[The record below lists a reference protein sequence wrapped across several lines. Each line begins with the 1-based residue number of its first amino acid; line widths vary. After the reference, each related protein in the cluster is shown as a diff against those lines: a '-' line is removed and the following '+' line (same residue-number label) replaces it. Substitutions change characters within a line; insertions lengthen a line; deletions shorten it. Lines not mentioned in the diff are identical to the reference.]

1 MYIENSYYYFH
12 DFKRPVKCAMIKF
25 KIAIENG
32 RSLKLRQTRQVV
44 GVCLCITL
52 HSINTKLEAFGPL
65 LDLLMGLR
73 EGLGK
78 GRAEMKGSGE
88 MEKQEGLQDL
98 K

>member
-1 MYIENSYYYFH
+1 MCY
-12 DFKRPVKCAMIKF
+12 D
-25 KIAIENG
+25 KIQNRNRKWSEFEPPPNMA
-32 RSLKLRQTRQVV
+32 SCCF
-44 GVCLCITL
+44 CLCITL
-52 HSINTKLEAFGPL
+52 HLINTKLEAFGPL

-88 MEKQEGLQDL
+88 MEKQERLQDL

>member
-1 MYIENSYYYFH
+1 MCYDKIRNRNR
-12 DFKRPVKCAMIKF
+12 KRSEFETPPNA
-25 KIAIENG
+25 AS
-32 RSLKLRQTRQVV
+32 RR
-44 GVCLCITL
+44 VCLCITL